1 MAAIL
6 DFSLIVGLGNV
17 HPRYFLPSGDVVI
30 EKNKVLL
37 YT

>member
-6 DFSLIVGLGNV
+6 DFSLIAGLWNFYS
-17 HPRYFLPSGDVVI
+17 RYFLPSGDVVI
-30 EKNKVLL
+30 EKNKVTL